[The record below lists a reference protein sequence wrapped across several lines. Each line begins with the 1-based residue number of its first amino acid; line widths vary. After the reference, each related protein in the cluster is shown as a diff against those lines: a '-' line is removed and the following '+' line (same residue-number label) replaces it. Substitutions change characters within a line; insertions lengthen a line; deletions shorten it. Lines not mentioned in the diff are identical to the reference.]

1 MLGGFKSMHI
11 HLPKTLHGWRE
22 VAKEIAIIV
31 VGVLIA
37 LFLEQLVENWHWREK
52 VGVADSA
59 MRRELLEDDGPQI
72 YQRAAMHPCVVA
84 QLDAIRSAVESGADR
99 HEIAAL
105 IDGYWMDFRSYDRLA
120 LDAANASDV
129 AAHMPQHELHDMTD
143 VYETMPLMERTNA
156 QEAADYARLRAFR
169 RAGGPVS
176 DEEKDRVVGA
186 VEALRSDDQI
196 MWLKARVKLP
206 ELRKIGDLD
215 TARRNF
221 FMASARE
228 HYGAC
233 VKDLPPNWPDT
244 APIRTPA

>member
-1 MLGGFKSMHI
+1 MHFR
-11 HLPKTLHGWRE
+11 LPKALHNWRE

-37 LFLEQLVENWHWREK
+37 LFLEQMVEAWHWRDK
-52 VGVADSA
+52 VRVADAS

-84 QLDAIRSAVESGADR
+84 RLDAIRAAIEQGKSRQV
-99 HEIAAL
+99 IAAL

-129 AAHMPQHELHDMTD
+129 AAHMPEDELHAMTD

-169 RAGGPVS
+169 RVGGPVS
-176 DEEKDRVVGA
+176 DEEKDRLIGA

-196 MWLKARVKLP
+196 MWLKAKVKLP
-206 ELRKIGDLD
+206 ELRKIGALD
-215 TARRNF
+215 PARTNF
-221 FMASARE
+221 FMDNARG

-233 VKDLPPNWPDT
+233 VKDLPANF
-244 APIRTPA
+244 PANLPRGD